1 MIVVVLKQAS
11 RRPARSVPFDGRAE
25 LHMPAVDRHAP
36 VQRKRWPARDAAKKC
51 STWSPY
57 SVHEPG
63 QNARWRAVQFRVRP
77 SRPPSTRLLLL
88 SPVSITIAEADVV
101 LCCNT
106 NAQRIW
112 SGVALQDANT
122 FSLSESSVQCTTR
135 TATDR
140 RCAAAWNSGRP
151 LGMPPVP
158 ARRLYK
164 INARSAEQTNLSPR
178 QHFFQGLIR

>member
-63 QNARWRAVQFRVRP
+63 QNARWRAVQP
-77 SRPPSTRLLLL
+77 GPPLLGYYYCLQSPLL
-88 SPVSITIAEADVV
+88 SQKQM
-101 LCCNT
+101 LCCVAIQT
-106 NAQRIW
+106 HSVYGVEWHCRMPIPSACQRVQFSARRGRQRIG
-112 SGVALQDANT
+112 GVL
-122 FSLSESSVQCTTR
+122 
-135 TATDR
+135 R
-140 RCAAAWNSGRP
+140 RGTVVGR
-151 LGMPPVP
+151 
-158 ARRLYK
+158 
-164 INARSAEQTNLSPR
+164 
-178 QHFFQGLIR
+178 